1 MRRRWILSTTLSMG
15 KTMRTLHRAAFL
27 LFASAA
33 LLGAGA
39 VSSAQSRAV
48 PQAPPTP
55 PAGSPGSTVE
65 LDRDGDGVIDYRV
78 IYDRSGLPAEEDMDY
93 NNDGKMDTFYYYT
106 RGVLQRVEIDS
117 NNDGKV
123 DIWVT
128 ILDGKYIQRY
138 EQDTDGDGKPDRV
151 RDFGKD

>member
-1 MRRRWILSTTLSMG
+1 
-15 KTMRTLHRAAFL
+15 MRTLHRAGPF
-27 LFASAA
+27 LFAACVLLACGA
-33 LLGAGA
+33 LAG
-39 VSSAQSRAV
+39 AQSRAV
-48 PQAPPTP
+48 PQAPPAP
-55 PAGSPGSTVE
+55 PAGTPGTTVE
-65 LDRDGDGVIDYRV
+65 LDRDGDGVVDYRV
-78 IYDRSGLPAEEDMDY
+78 TYDRSGSVAEEDMDF

-128 ILDGKYIQRY
+128 ILDGTYVQRY
-138 EQDTDGDGKPDRV
+138 EQDTDFDGKPDRV